1 MANPNEYSF
10 QGDGIHAAYFPQGSG
25 PIGPE
30 GAVFFSYQDSHT
42 SKTFNK
48 AETVETTIDGV
59 GTLVTVVL
67 TENPISHSHTSFS
80 VLVPEVGVAA
90 GSPQTFRTKGN
101 YDNPRRHPRR
111 ADCFPSSANIQG
123 RAAERYGQFGPPTR
137 LRVGKASPWR
147 DPHHR

>member
-90 GSPQTFRTKGN
+90 GSPQTFRTKGITTVQGATLVV
-101 YDNPRRHPRR
+101 RTV
-111 ADCFPSSANIQG
+111 FPALQTYKVEQLSG
-123 RAAERYGQFGPPTR
+123 T
-137 LRVGKASPWR
+137 ASLALLP
-147 DPHHR
+147 D